1 MMLELSVKIRPE
13 AGRNKALRKQGLVP
27 AVLYGHKVKNLN
39 LMVDEVE
46 LSRIYKKA
54 GENTLVKLKIAG
66 EDKKMEERM
75 VLIQDAV
82 KDPVHGSFVHLDFH
96 QVRMNEAITAEIP
109 LVFVGQSEVV
119 EREGGLLVKALQH
132 IEVEALPQDLPHE
145 IEVDISPLNTFD
157 DKIVIKDLKI
167 PAGVKVKTEEEDVV
181 ASVVPPRTQ
190 EELEAIEEKPEE
202 NLEEV
207 KVEKEEEKEEEKQ
220 QEEEIKEE

>member
-1 MMLELSVKIRPE
+1 MLELSVKVRSE
-13 AGRNKALRKQGLVP
+13 TGRNKALRKQGLIP
-27 AVLYGHKVKNLN
+27 AVLYGHKVKNIN

-46 LSRIYKKA
+46 LNRIYKKA
-54 GENTLVKLKIAG
+54 GENTLIKLKISQD
-66 EDKKMEERM
+66 DKKVEERV

-82 KDPVHGSFVHLDFH
+82 KEPVHGSFIHLDFR
-96 QVRMNEAITAEIP
+96 QVKMDETITAEIP

-119 EREGGLLVKALQH
+119 EREGGLLVKALQQV
-132 IEVEALPQDLPHE
+132 EVEALPQELPHE

-157 DKIVIKDLKI
+157 DKITVKDLKVA
-167 PAGVKVKTEEEDVV
+167 AGVKIKAEDEDVI

-207 KVEKEEEKEEEKQ
+207 KVEKEVEK
-220 QEEEIKEE
+220 QEEETKEE